1 MDSIRILAFLGNALD
16 TQVHVTSFNII
27 DTHRTQEESCLV
39 IVYILISYY
48 FEGVATFCRHTCTP
62 IRAEEGLAGTLP
74 STEFFDSVGY
84 YGDIEQEFSL
94 AERKELDAEGRAII
108 TQHDIKVHLVYRR
121 QKRSASSLNWI
132 YKLMIYPGV

>member
-16 TQVHVTSFNII
+16 TQVHVTSLNSI
-27 DTHRTQEESCLV
+27 DTRSAAESSLV
-39 IVYILISYY
+39 ILYILILYY
-48 FEGVATFCRHTCTP
+48 FKGVATFCRHTCTP

-121 QKRSASSLNWI
+121 GFF
-132 YKLMIYPGV
+132 PV

>member
-16 TQVHVTSFNII
+16 TQVHVTSLVLILM
-27 DTHRTQEESCLV
+27 EESSLV
-39 IVYILISYY
+39 ILYLLILYY
-48 FEGVATFCRHTCTP
+48 FKGVATFCRHTCTP

-121 QKRSASSLNWI
+121 QKRINWI
-132 YKLMIYPGV
+132 YKRMICPGV

>member
-1 MDSIRILAFLGNALD
+1 MIPIEPKKS
-16 TQVHVTSFNII
+16 S
-27 DTHRTQEESCLV
+27 LV
-39 IVYILISYY
+39 ILFILILYY
-48 FEGVATFCRHTCTP
+48 FKGVATFCRHTCTP

-121 QKRSASSLNWI
+121 QKRKLDIQKNDLPRCLVHCLDFIIDRQRCKRTYNHQCILPSL
-132 YKLMIYPGV
+132 

>member
-16 TQVHVTSFNII
+16 TQVHVTSFNGI
-27 DTHRTQEESCLV
+27 DTHITITNIIL
-39 IVYILISYY
+39 YIFILYY
-48 FEGVATFCRHTCTP
+48 FTGVATFCRHTCTP

-74 STEFFDSVGY
+74 STKFFDSVGY

-121 QKRSASSLNWI
+121 QKR
-132 YKLMIYPGV
+132 KLDIQENDLYRCLIHC

>member
-1 MDSIRILAFLGNALD
+1 MIPI
-16 TQVHVTSFNII
+16 
-27 DTHRTQEESCLV
+27 EESSLV
-39 IVYILISYY
+39 ILYILILYY
-48 FEGVATFCRHTCTP
+48 FKGVATFCRHTCTP

-94 AERKELDAEGRAII
+94 AERKDLDAEGRAII

-121 QKRSASSLNWI
+121 QKRINWI
-132 YKLMIYPGV
+132 YKRMIYPGV

>member
-16 TQVHVTSFNII
+16 TQVHVTSFNSI
-27 DTHRTQEESCLV
+27 DTHRRKFSSYT
-39 IVYILISYY
+39 IILILYY
-48 FEGVATFCRHTCTP
+48 FKGVATFCRHTCTP

-121 QKRSASSLNWI
+121 QKRSA
-132 YKLMIYPGV
+132 

>member
-16 TQVHVTSFNII
+16 TQVPVTSFNSI
-27 DTHRTQEESCLV
+27 DTHKIYLNYHTN
-39 IVYILISYY
+39 IVLYILILYY
-48 FEGVATFCRHTCTP
+48 FTGVATFCRHTCTP
-62 IRAEEGLAGTLP
+62 IRSEEGLAGTLP

-121 QKRSASSLNWI
+121 QKRSVNLI
-132 YKLMIYPGV
+132 YKRMIYPGV

>member
-1 MDSIRILAFLGNALD
+1 MIPI
-16 TQVHVTSFNII
+16 
-27 DTHRTQEESCLV
+27 EESCLV
-39 IVYILISYY
+39 ILYILILYY

-108 TQHDIKVHLVYRR
+108 TQHDIKVHFVYKR
-121 QKRSASSLNWI
+121 QKRKKDILRIDLPRFLI
-132 YKLMIYPGV
+132 YCLVLII

>member
-1 MDSIRILAFLGNALD
+1 MIPI
-16 TQVHVTSFNII
+16 
-27 DTHRTQEESCLV
+27 EESSLV
-39 IVYILISYY
+39 LLYILILYY
-48 FEGVATFCRHTCTP
+48 IKGVATFCRHTCTP

-121 QKRSASSLNWI
+121 QNRSEKNNLPRCLVHYLDFITDRQRCKRTYNHQCILPSL
-132 YKLMIYPGV
+132 